1 MRSLKPKKRKR
12 KSEGTPLHFVAGAC
26 SLGAKRKLGGEV
38 GPWSM
43 ESRGLQGVWGETL
56 RLGCLGRPPS
66 LFTLSTC
73 PRPHMP
79 TEFDFDDEPMT
90 PKDSLIDRRRTPGT
104 KGESRGE
111 VKDLY
116 SH

>member
-1 MRSLKPKKRKR
+1 MRAHPYTLFLGLAS
-12 KSEGTPLHFVAGAC
+12 FDAG
-26 SLGAKRKLGGEV
+26 RKLRGEV

-43 ESRGLQGVWGETL
+43 ESVGTEGGGGGEDRQGGVFGKTTL
-56 RLGCLGRPPS
+56 TLHP
-66 LFTLSTC
+66 LSTS

-104 KGESRGE
+104 DKGGGRV
-111 VKDLY
+111 VKNLY

>member
-1 MRSLKPKKRKR
+1 M
-12 KSEGTPLHFVAGAC
+12 
-26 SLGAKRKLGGEV
+26 

-43 ESRGLQGVWGETL
+43 ESVGMEGGGKGRQAGVLGETTL
-56 RLGCLGRPPS
+56 TLPS
-66 LFTLSTC
+66 LSPC

-104 KGESRGE
+104 DKGGE
-111 VKDLY
+111 GEEPLLPLT
-116 SH
+116 